1 MSLTHLLSPLEES
14 LYITGTPRDEGLFLK
29 EGHGMGRQ
37 TLESL
42 LGTWACVLS
51 WVLFF

>member
-14 LYITGTPRDEGLFLK
+14 LLIIGMPGDEGVFLK
-29 EGHGMGRQ
+29 EAHGMGRQ

-42 LGTWACVLS
+42 LGTWGC
-51 WVLFF
+51 VLFF